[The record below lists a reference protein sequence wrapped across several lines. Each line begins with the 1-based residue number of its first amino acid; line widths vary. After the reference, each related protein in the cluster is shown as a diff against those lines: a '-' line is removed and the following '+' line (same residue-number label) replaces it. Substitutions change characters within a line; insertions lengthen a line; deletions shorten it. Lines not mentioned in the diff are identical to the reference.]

1 MFLFNMMLI
10 VQKTVRDFPRIVLKE
25 LGMLCQIAFY
35 TLLKIGVNR

>member
-10 VQKTVRDFPRIVLKE
+10 VQKTVCDFPGIVLKE

-35 TLLKIGVNR
+35 TLLKIVVKS